1 MLNRHYPSIILLLI
15 CYAFVTH
22 LKWYLYYNGYMKN
35 KKLLSLI
42 TSGILLLTPF
52 SAFAQDIDATIQQKQ
67 ARLQELAQ
75 EESDVKRQ
83 IQSVIDDVVALNNSQ
98 IKLNQE
104 IAQISETMAQHNLE
118 IDRLN
123 YMILKRD
130 ESARQQAK
138 LIQTTDTVTHVLD
151 LLFTSES
158 LLSFFER
165 LDNMSRLMSASQEIM
180 LAQIRDK
187 DELERLKQELSIQ
200 FNELIEKVNVLQQQQ
215 VLLEEKQVALDGL
228 LVNLAISQANERE
241 DIAALE
247 QEKAAIAERERELER
262 QREEEKRRA
271 QAAGQGNN
279 SGSSGSTNS
288 SNTGDSNNTGTSST
302 FILPVQNSWVTSY
315 YGEVRNLIL
324 QDGTRYSDV
333 HSGIDYVNGNP
344 TAPIFAS
351 ASGRVIISSYM
362 SGFGNV
368 VVLQHDGGLYS
379 WYAHLSSFSVGV
391 GQSVNQGQ
399 QVGNM
404 GSTGYSTGPH
414 LHFAISKG
422 SLYNWVNPNLYLNQ

>member
-1 MLNRHYPSIILLLI
+1 
-15 CYAFVTH
+15 
-22 LKWYLYYNGYMKN
+22 MKN
-35 KKLLSLI
+35 KKLLSLLTI
-42 TSGILLLTPF
+42 GVLLLTPF
-52 SAFAQDIDATIQQKQ
+52 SVFAQNIDAEIKQKQ
-67 ARLQELAQ
+67 ARLEKLVQ
-75 EESDVKRQ
+75 EESKVKHQ
-83 IQSVIDDVVALNNSQ
+83 IQSLIDEVVSLNNSQ
-98 IKLNQE
+98 TKLNQE
-104 IAQISETMAQHNLE
+104 IAQISEIMAQHNLE

-151 LLFTSES
+151 LFFTSEN

-180 LAQIRDK
+180 LVQKRDK
-187 DELERLKQELSIQ
+187 EELERLKQELSIQ
-200 FNELIEKVNVLQQQQ
+200 FNELINKVDILQHQQ
-215 VLLEEKQVALDGL
+215 VLLEEKQIALDGL
-228 LVNLAISQANERE
+228 LVNLAISQSNERE
-241 DIAALE
+241 EIAALE
-247 QEKAAIAERERELER
+247 KEKAIIAEREHELKRNREKAQHQDKSAV
-262 QREEEKRRA
+262 QRRN
-271 QAAGQGNN
+271 QTTTQ
-279 SGSSGSTNS
+279 S
-288 SNTGDSNNTGTSST
+288 SNQTTKSSNSTNNTGTPSN
-302 FILPVQNSWVTSY
+302 FILPVKNSTVTSY
-315 YGEVRNLIL
+315 YGEVRHLTL

-368 VVLQHDGGLYS
+368 VVLQHDGELYS

-391 GQSVNQGQ
+391 GQNVNQGQ

-404 GSTGYSTGPH
+404 GSTGYATGPH
-414 LHFAISKG
+414 LHFAISKD